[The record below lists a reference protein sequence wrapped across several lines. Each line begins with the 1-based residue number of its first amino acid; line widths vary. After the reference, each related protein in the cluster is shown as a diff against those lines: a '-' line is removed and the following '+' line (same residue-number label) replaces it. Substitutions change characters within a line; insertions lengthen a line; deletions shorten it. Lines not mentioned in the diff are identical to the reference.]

1 MGLPSGQ
8 DLSQQTWTQVISDK
22 WQGGF
27 QKQAIAMG
35 CGESH
40 SWKAKRKKPTHK
52 QCLWTY

>member
-8 DLSQQTWTQVISDK
+8 DLSQQTWTQVTSDK

-35 CGESH
+35 CGKRH
-40 SWKAKRKKPTHK
+40 KANKEKEANS
-52 QCLWTY
+52 